1 MAKKSARG
9 RRMGRK
15 YRVARRVGKKSGGR
29 GFRPYAKKVHW
40 FKEVAQIAN
49 GISANAGSN
58 GTGVMTFKL
67 DDLNNQANF
76 AALFDLY
83 KITGVKIK
91 IVPRFNVS
99 DPTTVANANTQ
110 AGTLPMLYI
119 AENRDP
125 YVPAPINVADILNDD
140 GVKVIRL
147 TRPIN
152 LWLKSPK
159 PLISGG
165 NGVESI
171 PMQFGT
177 GRAFQ
182 PWLTTGGNG
191 QTVSQIAVPHYGFR
205 WLLNNGVGN
214 FTVVCD
220 VYATYYFAMKE
231 QD

>member
-1 MAKKSARG
+1 MLKKSGRG
-9 RRMGRK
+9 RRPRRYRGMRK
-15 YRVARRVGKKSGGR
+15 VARKGGR
-29 GFRPYAKKVHW
+29 IGLRPYAKKVHW
-40 FKEVAQIAN
+40 FKEVAQITSVDAPAN
-49 GISANAGSN
+49 GNNS
-58 GTGVMTFKL
+58 GVMTFKL
-67 DDLNNQANF
+67 NDLTNQANF

-83 KITGVKIK
+83 KITGVKVK

-99 DPTTVANANTQ
+99 DPTTVQNANAQ

-125 YVPAPINVADILNDD
+125 YVPAPANVGDILNDD

-152 LWLKSPK
+152 LYLKSPK
-159 PLISGG
+159 ALLSGG
-165 NGVESI
+165 NGLESL
-171 PMQFGT
+171 PLQFGT

-182 PWLTTGGNG
+182 PWLTTGGNQ